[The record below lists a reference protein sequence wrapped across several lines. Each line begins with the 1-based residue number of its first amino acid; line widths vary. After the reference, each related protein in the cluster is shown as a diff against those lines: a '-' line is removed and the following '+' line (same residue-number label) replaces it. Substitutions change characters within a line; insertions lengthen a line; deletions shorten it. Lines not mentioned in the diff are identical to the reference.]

1 MIGVSKTSTKPVE
14 KQACC
19 APTCCAESEA
29 TAEKDI
35 IETAPEAA
43 ATPSATCCVP
53 TPPAPDEATNATRQL
68 VRSKY
73 GEAVKGVLAGK
84 TGSCCGSKA
93 TVLQGVDPITRD
105 LYDSAEAAEVPADAI
120 LASFGCGNPTALA
133 ALKPGEVVLDL
144 GSGGGID
151 VLLSARRVGPQGK
164 AYGLDMTP
172 EMVELARKNQRTAG
186 VDNAEFLEGHI
197 EAVPLPDAS
206 IDVLISNCVIN
217 LSADKDQVLREA
229 FRVLRPNGRFAVSDI
244 VLRRALPEEVRKSVE
259 LWAGCVAGALL
270 ESDYVAKLETAGFVD
285 VSIEP
290 TRVYSRDDAKEIV
303 GARSSTNS
311 DAQAQL
317 DAVDGA
323 AMSAFIRARK
333 P

>member
-1 MIGVSKTSTKPVE
+1 MTSANQTSRNTAE
-14 KQACC
+14 KEACC
-19 APTCCAESEA
+19 APTCCAETRTKVE
-29 TAEKDI
+29 EGVN
-35 IETAPEAA
+35 E
-43 ATPSATCCVP
+43 TPSAPTREICCAP
-53 TPPAPDEATNATRQL
+53 TSAGESADIMRQL

-73 GEAVKGVLAGK
+73 GEAVKGVLAG
-84 TGSCCGSKA
+84 TTASCCGSKA

-105 LYDSAEAAEVPADAI
+105 LYDSSEAAEVPADAI

-151 VLLSARRVGPQGK
+151 VLLSARRVGPTGK

-172 EMVELARKNQRTAG
+172 EMLELARKNQQTAG
-186 VDNAEFLEGHI
+186 VTNAEFLEGHI

-206 IDVLISNCVIN
+206 VDVLISNCVIN
-217 LSADKDQVLREA
+217 LSADKDKVLREA

-244 VLRRALPEEVRKSVE
+244 VLRRPLPEATRKSVE

-270 ESDYVAKLETAGFVD
+270 ESDYVTKLEAAGFVD

-290 TRVYSRDDAKEIV
+290 TRVYSREDAEEIV
-303 GARSSTNS
+303 GGSSS
-311 DAQAQL
+311 DKDAQAQI

-333 P
+333 PSANAS